1 MGHIQSIL
9 IKYSFLFI
17 LICICPLSFVYSQ
30 KLIEFKVNFDTLN
43 INYCQ
48 EDRSFIMPVW
58 TQDFDFV
65 DSIYSIRMVVLWDK
79 SSLKIEDVVCSQN
92 TICNTAEILSKKVLI
107 DPEGGRLVVE
117 FGNSKF
123 PLVGKNIPL
132 MYLSGKVIK
141 KGQINL
147 PDGWITVAPGID
159 ILSPNKYLQK
169 ISTGFVKIIKD
180 TSEKNRA
187 RVYIL
192 DKDIDT
198 NKLDSVTLN
207 VEKFNKKGVYKF
219 NFNIVSDINKV
230 RIVDWKSAVVY
241 DSMRWKVKN
250 VKIVN
255 DTLYGEFESEKE
267 IEIGGPFIKLIFTRT
282 SDSSFSSYIRV
293 NSFELNQESCIYSID
308 KIDSKIN
315 ANSIMKKDTISSIES
330 YGVENK
336 LNVYY
341 YNNSLVFNNVQD
353 FNNIDLFNLSGKIL
367 FSKKKNHS
375 EKNIV
380 IQLNEKLSNGKYLLL
395 FTNENLIKK
404 YKQIT
409 IIN

>member
-1 MGHIQSIL
+1 MES
-9 IKYSFLFI
+9 
-17 LICICPLSFVYSQ
+17 
-30 KLIEFKVNFDTLN
+30 
-43 INYCQ
+43 
-48 EDRSFIMPVW
+48 
-58 TQDFDFV
+58 
-65 DSIYSIRMVVLWDK
+65 
-79 SSLKIEDVVCSQN
+79 
-92 TICNTAEILSKKVLI
+92 
-107 DPEGGRLVVE
+107 
-117 FGNSKF
+117 
-123 PLVGKNIPL
+123 KNI
-132 MYLSGKVIK
+132 
-141 KGQINL
+141 
-147 PDGWITVAPGID
+147 
-159 ILSPNKYLQK
+159 
-169 ISTGFVKIIKD
+169 
-180 TSEKNRA
+180 
-187 RVYIL
+187 
-192 DKDIDT
+192 
-198 NKLDSVTLN
+198 
-207 VEKFNKKGVYKF
+207 
-219 NFNIVSDINKV
+219 
-230 RIVDWKSAVVY
+230 
-241 DSMRWKVKN
+241 
-250 VKIVN
+250 KIVN